1 MEDNENRKKIM
12 FLMRQAPHG
21 SVYSYE
27 GLETVLIMAAF
38 EQDLSMTFIGDGVFA
53 LVKNQDTKD
62 LGIKGYIKTYGALED
77 YGVEHFYVDKQ
88 SMEERGLTE
97 ADFAIPVQIV
107 EADEIGRLM
116 DEQHACVPY

>member
-62 LGIKGYIKTYGALED
+62 LGSKGYIKTYGALED
-77 YGVEHFYVDKQ
+77 YGVEHFYVDRR

-97 ADFAIPVQIV
+97 ADFAIPVQV
-107 EADEIGRLM
+107 VSADEIGRLI
-116 DEQHACVPY
+116 DEQHACIPY